1 MKNVWQRSRCM
12 MGDRNNNY
20 AANAASPVQDF
31 YRDGCVLVTG
41 GTGFVGKALLEKL
54 LRSCPGISSI
64 FVLIR
69 PKRGLDPESRFRE
82 LLKNSVCRPYTQS
95 ANQASPTLYHTILLI
110 RSKRRVD
117 PEWNFYDL
125 CCILSF

>member
-1 MKNVWQRSRCM
+1 M

-82 LLKNSVCRPYTQS
+82 LLKNSVCTQ
-95 ANQASPTLYHTILLI
+95 QVQTHLLC
-110 RSKRRVD
+110 VA
-117 PEWNFYDL
+117 
-125 CCILSF
+125 